1 MCAVNDDDLCSPYML
16 RYVNEILRVPYENI
30 LEVRHSDVMQYEYTG

>member
-16 RYVNEILRVPYENI
+16 RYVNEILCVLYEDI
-30 LEVRHSDVMQYEYTG
+30 LVVHLALLGREDAT